1 MLYGQI
7 SVPAVHRI
15 HAKLYKMTGGRFFG
29 GGDNGSVPVLT
40 HRGAKSG
47 KVRDTPLMFVRD
59 ESDYLII
66 ASAGGDVHNP
76 GCYHNLLANPDTT
89 INVSGEAIQVTAR
102 DAGPPRDE
110 LWAKVVAT
118 DPRFGNYE
126 SKTERVIPVVILE
139 PR

>member
-1 MLYGQI
+1 MGKFLFRLFTG
-7 SVPAVHRI
+7 I

-29 GGDNGSVPVLT
+29 GGDNGSVLVLT

-66 ASAGGDVHNP
+66 ASAGGDVYNP
-76 GCYHNLLANPDTT
+76 GWYHNLLANPDTT

-102 DAGPPRDE
+102 DAGPQRDE

>member
-1 MLYGQI
+1 
-7 SVPAVHRI
+7 
-15 HAKLYKMTGGRFFG
+15 MTGGRFFG
-29 GGDNGSVPVLT
+29 GGDEGSVLVLT

-47 KVRDTPLMFVRD
+47 KVRDTPLMFLRE
-59 ESDYLII
+59 ESDYLIL

-76 GCYHNLLANPDTT
+76 GWYHNLLANPDTT

-102 DAGPPRDE
+102 DAGPQRDE

-118 DPRFGNYE
+118 EPRFGNYE

-139 PR
+139 PS